1 MRSAFAALL
10 LFGMLF
16 AQVAT
21 EGGNVTQMDVGGID
35 NSQIWD
41 GVYGNVIL
49 GAGTTYAHTV
59 NGGDTVLSNLVAQSP
74 PCNYTSIRMA
84 IIAVNDTAATIPY
97 SAGNLPQLDAF
108 IGASQN
114 GSSTFTSTST
124 FQLNAQSISGVPT
137 TYTYVDNA
145 SSTDFRMGYLNDAAG
160 NLVFVAVVV
169 DDRPDWNGTLSD
181 YQVMLPNNAGA
192 PVQYTYWVD
201 VNYTCAGNVTPP
213 PGHHTHSLFIEPIGV
228 IDVNAGDTFTFPVI
242 VDNNGD
248 YSESNVLVHVNSC
261 PAGFTCGSGTIS
273 NIISGGSQAISI
285 TFVADG
291 PGEYVIRIYA
301 NSAHASA
308 YRDFIVRVGAECA
321 VDGDCPP
328 DEFCDAGV
336 CEPEG
341 EINDTCTRDGEC
353 ASGVCAFGI
362 CAYCES
368 DSDCA
373 ADEQCGGGEC
383 RKIDCPCGEIISH
396 SCVSYECC
404 LDADCG
410 AGFVCAAHV
419 CETRGLDIIL
429 IDGTL
434 VEGSPGLLQLVDTG
448 GAGVDGATITT
459 NDGQT
464 TTTNANGFFT
474 IRFPY
479 DGLIYGEKDGFPRIG
494 KIFDI
499 IKLGYFQFEGQVLL
513 GQETRIR
520 LVDSRGNG
528 IPFAGVRINGETVTT
543 DAQGYFRYTF
553 RSPGS
558 FTLQGAK
565 AGYRIADAGIM
576 VLGGAPA
583 AGVCRFPYI
592 LNWIIVPP
600 ETEYGLWILS
610 AIIAGINF
618 LLYRKRTLARDAKAI
633 IYSFGPLA
641 FAIPAYWP
649 FSICFVANVVTLQ
662 AVAEAMLLLKN
673 ALGGEEAANG
683 AAPRGRPR

>member
-10 LFGMLF
+10 LFGILF

-21 EGGNVTQMDVGGID
+21 EGGNVTQLDVTGID

-41 GVYGNVIL
+41 GIYGNVVL
-49 GAGTTYAHTV
+49 GAGTTYTHTV
-59 NGGDTVLSNLVAQSP
+59 NGGDLVLANLVAQNP
-74 PCNYTSIRMA
+74 PCAYTSIRMH
-84 IIAVNDTAATIPY
+84 IIAVNDSAATTPY

-108 IGASQN
+108 IGALQN
-114 GSSTFTSTST
+114 GSSTFTSTSA
-124 FQLNAQSISGVPT
+124 FQLNAQSIAGVPT
-137 TYTYVDNA
+137 TYTYVNNA

-181 YQVMLPNNAGA
+181 YQIMLPNNNGT

-201 VNYTCAGNVTPP
+201 VNYTCPGNVTPP
-213 PGHHTHSLFIEPIGV
+213 PDHNRHSLFIEPIGV
-228 IDVNAGDTFTFPVI
+228 IEVNAGETFTFPVI

-248 YSESNVLVHVNSC
+248 YAESNVLVHVNSC
-261 PAGFTCGSGTIS
+261 PSGFTCGSGTIP
-273 NIISGGSQAISI
+273 NIVSGGSQTISI
-285 TFVADG
+285 TFVANG

-321 VDGDCPP
+321 ADEDCPP
-328 DEFCDAGV
+328 DEFCNAGV
-336 CEPEG
+336 CEPERDQN
-341 EINDTCTRDGEC
+341 ETCTRDGEC
-353 ASGVCAFGI
+353 ASGLCAFGR

-368 DSDCA
+368 DADCA
-373 ADEQCGGGEC
+373 GDEQCSGGEC

-396 SCVSYECC
+396 GCVSYECC
-404 LDADCG
+404 VDADCG
-410 AGFVCAAHV
+410 TGFVCAAHV
-419 CETRGLDIIL
+419 CEIRGLDIIL

-434 VEGSPGLLQLVDTG
+434 VEGSPGLFQLVDTG

-464 TTTNANGFFT
+464 ATTNGNGFFT
-474 IRFPY
+474 MRFPY

-494 KIFDI
+494 KIFDV
-499 IKLGYFQFEGQVLL
+499 IKLGFFQFEGQVLL

-528 IPFAGVRINGETVTT
+528 IPFASVQIGGETVTT
-543 DAQGYFRYTF
+543 DANGYFRYTF

-558 FTLQGAK
+558 ITLKGTK
-565 AGYRIADAGIM
+565 AGYRIEDAKIM

-583 AGVCRFPYI
+583 GGVCRFPYM
-592 LNWIIVPP
+592 LNTVAVPP
-600 ETEYGLWILS
+600 GAEYGLWALSIILS
-610 AIIAGINF
+610 VVNF
-618 LLYRKRTLARDAKAI
+618 LLYRKRTLARAVKAFL
-633 IYSFGPLA
+633 YSFGPLA
-641 FAIPAYWP
+641 FAIPSYWP
-649 FSICFVANVVTLQ
+649 FSICFVANVVTVQ
-662 AVAEAMLLLKN
+662 AAAELALFIKN
-673 ALGGEEAANG
+673 SFSKRKEAG
-683 AAPRGRPR
+683 RGPK